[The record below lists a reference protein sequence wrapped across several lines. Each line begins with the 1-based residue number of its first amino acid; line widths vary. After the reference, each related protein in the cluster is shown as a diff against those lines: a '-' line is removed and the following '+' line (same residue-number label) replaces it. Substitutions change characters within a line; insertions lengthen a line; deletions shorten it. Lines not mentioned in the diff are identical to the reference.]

1 MVMQCE
7 TRTPH
12 WMPAACSM
20 TRFLGAYAA
29 RSVLLCFPGIEREWG
44 RTANP
49 EYNVL
54 TTAEV
59 TDMLPELKLI
69 HMTREIVR
77 L

>member
-1 MVMQCE
+1 MQCE

-20 TRFLGAYAA
+20 TRFFGAFAA
-29 RSVLLCFPGIEREWG
+29 RSVLLLFPGIERV
-44 RTANP
+44 RRRIANP

-54 TTAEV
+54 TAAEV
-59 TDMLPELKLI
+59 TDMLPELKLLQ
-69 HMTREIVR
+69 MTREVVR